1 MTRYFTFVGVST
13 GQSSIMRIF
22 PRWRDILRL
31 GEDIEVQGRDLPV
44 HAPSE
49 RYREVVDE
57 IKNDPDHLGGLVTTH
72 KLDLYYATADM
83 FAGVDEYA
91 RLCSEVSAIAKR
103 DGKLYGWA
111 KDPISAGK
119 SLESILGTNYFGR
132 TGGHV
137 LCYGAGGSGV
147 AISLYLMTR
156 QDSGDRPRR
165 MVITNRS
172 PGRLENLKSLHT
184 QIESDVAF
192 EYVQSA
198 DPLRNDALMDQ
209 LPPGSVVINATGMG
223 KDSPGSPVSD
233 HGLFPENGIAW
244 EINYRGELGFLYQ
257 AWNQRQN
264 RKLRVE
270 DGWEYFIYGWTC
282 VMEEV
287 FDIRFTPAD
296 ISELS
301 KAAEFA
307 RPQLPTNEVAQII

>member
-1 MTRYFTFVGVST
+1 MTRYFTFVGVTT
-13 GQSSIMRIF
+13 GQSSIVRIF
-22 PRWRDILRL
+22 PRWRDILHL
-31 GEDIEVQGRDLPV
+31 GDDIEVQGKDLPV
-44 HAPSE
+44 HAPTD

-57 IKNDPDHLGGLVTTH
+57 IKNDPNHVGGLVTTH
-72 KLDLYYATADM
+72 KLDLYHATADM

-91 RLCSEVSAIAKR
+91 SLCSEVSCIAKR
-103 DGKLYGWA
+103 DSKLYGWA

-147 AISLYLMTR
+147 AISLYLMTLPEA
-156 QDSGDRPRR
+156 GDRPER
-165 MVITNRS
+165 MIITNRS
-172 PGRLENLKSLHT
+172 PERLDNLRKLHAT
-184 QIESDVAF
+184 IESDVEF

-198 DPLRNDALMDQ
+198 DPPKNDALMEQ
-209 LPPGSVVINATGMG
+209 LPPGSLVINATGMG

-233 HGLFPENGIAW
+233 QGRFPENGIAW
-244 EINYRGELGFLYQ
+244 EINYRGDLGFLYQ
-257 AWNQRQN
+257 AWNQRQD

-287 FDIRFTPAD
+287 FDIRFIPSD
-296 ISELS
+296 IKELS
-301 KAAEFA
+301 TAAEFA
-307 RPQLPTNEVAQII
+307 RPPLPTNEVAP